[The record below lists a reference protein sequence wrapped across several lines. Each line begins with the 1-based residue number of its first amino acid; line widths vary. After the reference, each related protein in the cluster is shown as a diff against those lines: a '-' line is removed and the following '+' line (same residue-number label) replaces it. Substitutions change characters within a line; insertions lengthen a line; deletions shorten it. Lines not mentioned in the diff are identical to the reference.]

1 MAAVLTVTV
10 PTGMVVAR
18 PADPAATDRGIG
30 ESPTKPDSR
39 ISLKL
44 DPQVQVMLKQTMR
57 EHLEAIEMIVSA
69 LARED
74 YKTASVVAHE
84 ELGFLKHH
92 QVMQRERGVSFP
104 KRYQDLAMAH
114 HQAAEA
120 LADIIPTREMKPILQ
135 KLDLTLKACLDCH
148 RAFKL

>member
-1 MAAVLTVTV
+1 
-10 PTGMVVAR
+10 
-18 PADPAATDRGIG
+18 
-30 ESPTKPDSR
+30 
-39 ISLKL
+39 
-44 DPQVQVMLKQTMR
+44 MLKQTMR